1 MWNIIIPVA
10 LFGIIV
16 VSLGTVLYTLYS
28 ILEELKK

>member
-10 LFGIIV
+10 LFGIIA

>member
-1 MWNIIIPVA
+1 MWATIIPVA

-16 VSLGTVLYTLYS
+16 VGLGTVLYTLYS